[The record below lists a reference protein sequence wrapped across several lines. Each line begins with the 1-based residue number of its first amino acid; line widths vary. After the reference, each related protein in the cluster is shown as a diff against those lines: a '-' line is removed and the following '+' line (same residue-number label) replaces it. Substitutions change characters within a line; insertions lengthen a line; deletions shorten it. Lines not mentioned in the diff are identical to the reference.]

1 MTATVDTST
10 TTPGTGSSGTGTLV
24 AGLNHLAVLV
34 RDLDR
39 WVEFWTGVFGATFHE
54 LPDQRGRHGLLALD
68 AVGTSMLH
76 AFEVPAEVSG
86 GDFPGP
92 DMFRRGRL
100 DHLGVNA
107 ACEGA
112 LLELRD
118 RLVARGASD
127 GSVRLFGG
135 RNLSVHAVD
144 PEGMDFEV
152 CCLRTGDVL
161 ADGDYE
167 IAH

>member
-1 MTATVDTST
+1 MTATVDTT
-10 TTPGTGSSGTGTLV
+10 TATTDGTGTLV
-24 AGLNHLAVLV
+24 AGVNHLAVLV

-39 WVEFWTGVFGATFHE
+39 WVEFWTGVFGATFAE
-54 LPDQRGRHGLLALD
+54 LPDHRGRHGLMALD
-68 AVGTSMLH
+68 PAGTSMLH
-76 AFEVPAEVSG
+76 AFEISAEVSG
-86 GDFPGP
+86 GEFPGP

-107 ACEGA
+107 AGEAA

-144 PEGMDFEV
+144 PERMDFEV

-161 ADGDYE
+161 GEGEYE

>member
-1 MTATVDTST
+1 MSTTVDST
-10 TTPGTGSSGTGTLV
+10 TGTLV

-39 WVEFWTGVFGATFHE
+39 WVEFWTGVFGATFVE
-54 LPDQRGRHGLLALD
+54 LPDGRGRHGLMSLD
-68 AVGTSMLH
+68 ARGTSMLH
-76 AFEVPAEVSG
+76 AFEIPVEVSG
-86 GDFPGP
+86 GEFPGP
-92 DMFRRGRL
+92 AMFRRGRL

-107 ACEGA
+107 AGEAA

-152 CCLRTGDVL
+152 CCLRTGEVL
-161 ADGDYE
+161 AEGDYE